1 MVSFLLI
8 GSLILGLVSWI
19 LPILNII
26 KYKNIYNKNWATYSI
41 ISMGSCAIALAFQIL
56 YSNHIVKIEDW
67 SGLMDTSNTSAL
79 LSVILLVITIILN
92 IISLNNYRSK
102 TKK

>member
-1 MVSFLLI
+1 MVSFLMI

-19 LPILNII
+19 LPALNII
-26 KYKNIYNKNWATYSI
+26 KSKSNYNKNGATYSI
-41 ISMGSCAIALAFQIL
+41 ISMGSCAIAITFQIL

-67 SGLMDTSNTSAL
+67 STLIDTSNTSTL

-92 IISLNNYRSK
+92 IISLNSISAK
-102 TKK
+102 Q